1 VLNNKNKYIIL
12 ILYMNNFNF
21 NQNQNQNENR
31 LFENSRYSNN
41 RNKKQTFI
49 LDVVDNINN
58 GSFTHLSD
66 GTEFTIQLY
75 EPLIIDS
82 HSEVYLDNMITMNS
96 NLSCG
101 SDGNDSEFV
110 LRIKEFNTNTY
121 VASNL
126 NTSTTNYT
134 YNTTTSQPGSKP
146 PIQQTL
152 TGTRNV
158 PGGENMFRGLII
170 PNDHGSVSNFHSVV
184 VHKSKKF
191 NYVCDINPTRI
202 NSITA
207 QITNMNGGPIFHGR
221 EPTATNTYAL
231 VNIGKTLNASGSGP
245 GFDNASSVFPLR
257 EGDTISNISASGS
270 PITATNAS
278 GSILSLYTSTNTD
291 EIIFSYG
298 FITDNDLLKFGG
310 TAPITFTIT
319 RDIDGT
325 PNTQDVTFTPD
336 PNTSKVGCIRG
347 PGRFTAEFSIVSK
360 D

>member
-1 VLNNKNKYIIL
+1 
-12 ILYMNNFNF
+12 MNNF
-21 NQNQNQNENR
+21 NQNENR
-31 LFENSRYSNN
+31 LFEHSRYSNN
-41 RNKKQTFI
+41 RNEKHTFI
-49 LDVVDNINN
+49 LDVVDNVNN

-82 HSEVYLDNMITMNS
+82 HSEVYLDNLITLNS

-101 SDGNDSEFV
+101 SDGNDAEFV

-134 YNTTTSQPGSKP
+134 YTTTTSQSGTNP
-146 PIQQTL
+146 PIQETIQ
-152 TGTRNV
+152 GTRNV

-170 PNDHGSVSNFHSVV
+170 PNDHGNAGDFHNAV

-191 NYVCDINPTRI
+191 NYVCDINPTKI
-202 NSITA
+202 SSITA

-231 VNIGKTLNASGSGP
+231 VNIQATLNASGA

-257 EGDTISNISASGS
+257 EGDTISNI
-270 PITATNAS
+270 NAS
-278 GSILSLYTSTNTD
+278 GSLVTTTNTSGSILALYTSTNTT

-298 FITDNDLLKFGG
+298 FITDEELLKFGG
-310 TAPITFTIT
+310 TQSIFFTIT
-319 RDIDGT
+319 RDFGST
-325 PNTQDVTFTPD
+325 SKTQEVIFTPVSS
-336 PNTSKVGCIRG
+336 TSNVGCIRG
-347 PGRFTAEFSIVSK
+347 PGRFTAEFSSVSK